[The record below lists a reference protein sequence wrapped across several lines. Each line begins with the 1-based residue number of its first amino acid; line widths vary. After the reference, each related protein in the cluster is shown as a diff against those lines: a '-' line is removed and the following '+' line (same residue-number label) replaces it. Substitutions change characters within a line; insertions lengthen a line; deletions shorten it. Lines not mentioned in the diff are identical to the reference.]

1 MSLLKLVN
9 ICKNFGTAKNPTKVL
24 KNISLEINSG
34 EFIAIIGQSGSGK
47 STLMNILG
55 CLDIPSSG
63 EYYIDNNLISNF
75 DKDKLALLRR
85 KKFGFI
91 FQRYNLLSGIN
102 ATENVA
108 LPAVYAGINYDK
120 RIKRAK
126 ELLEN
131 LNLSHRLTYYP
142 SELSGGQQQR
152 ISIARSLMNGGEI
165 ILADEPTGAL
175 DSKSGELVLKIL
187 EDLHKIGH
195 TIILVTH
202 DLGVANHA
210 KRIIEIKDG
219 EIIKDENKNENE
231 NFVQKNID
239 KIDSKNSLFAIKDMF
254 VESFKMAVGAIL
266 SHKLRSL
273 LTMLGIIIG
282 IASVVSVVAIGKG
295 SQEKILADI
304 NAMGTNTI
312 TIFPGKSFG
321 DMRANN
327 VRSLSISDTRLLN
340 KQSYVMSVT
349 PNTSTNGTLT
359 FRNLSYTGSLRGG
372 NEQSINVNGLKLE
385 DGRFLDKNDVVNSA
399 SVVVIDSNTKNN
411 FFPNSNP
418 IGKVLLFN
426 KQPLKIIGVLEPND
440 NFGDAETLRIYA
452 PYTTVINKITGD
464 RNINSI
470 TIRIKD
476 NVNMQLAQFAITEL
490 ISTKHGKQ
498 DFFIRNSD
506 SIRQTVESATGT
518 MRILISA
525 VALISLIVGGIG
537 VMNIMLVS
545 VTERTKEIGL
555 KMAIGAKSR
564 DILMQFLVE
573 AILICV
579 IGGIFGL
586 MLSFGIGFIFM
597 YFVSSFAMAYSIT
610 SIIVALISSMFIG
623 IIFGFMPAKNAANLN
638 PIDALSRE

>member
-9 ICKNFGTAKNPTKVL
+9 ICKNFGTTKNATKVL
-24 KNISLEINSG
+24 KDINLDINSG

-55 CLDIPSSG
+55 CLDSPSSG
-63 EYYIDNNLISNF
+63 EYYIDSKLISNLN
-75 DKDKLALLRR
+75 KDKLALLRR

-91 FQRYNLLSGIN
+91 FQKYNLISDMN
-102 ATENVA
+102 STQNVA
-108 LPAVYAGINYDK
+108 LPAIYAGLSYEK
-120 RIKRAK
+120 RTKRAK
-126 ELLEN
+126 ELLES
-131 LNLSHRLTYYP
+131 LDLDHRLNYYP

-187 EDLHKIGH
+187 EDLHKNGH

-202 DLGVANHA
+202 DLGVASHA
-210 KRIIEIKDG
+210 KRVIEIKDG
-219 EIIKDENKNENE
+219 EIIRDENKNESYVPKKTQTIQN
-231 NFVQKNID
+231 
-239 KIDSKNSLFAIKDMF
+239 KNSLFAIKDMV

-312 TIFPGKSFG
+312 TIYPGKSFG

-327 VRSLSISDTRLLN
+327 VRSLSISDARLLD

-349 PNTSTNGTLT
+349 PNTSTNGTIT
-359 FRNLSYTGSLRGG
+359 FHNLSFTGMLRGG

-385 DGRFLDKNDVVNSA
+385 DGRFLDAKDVKENA
-399 SVVVIDSNTKNN
+399 SVVVIDSNTKDS
-411 FFPNSNP
+411 FFSNTDP
-418 IGKVLLFN
+418 IGKILLFN
-426 KQPLKIIGVLEPND
+426 KQPLKIIGILKPND
-440 NFGDAETLRIYA
+440 NFGSNETLRIYA

-470 TIRIKD
+470 TIRVKD
-476 NVNMQLAQFAITEL
+476 DVNMQLAQLAITEL
-490 ISTKHGKQ
+490 ISTKHGKE
-498 DFFIRNSD
+498 DFFVRNSD
-506 SIRQTVESATGT
+506 SIRQTVESTTGT

-525 VALISLIVGGIG
+525 IALISLIVGGIG

-555 KMAIGAKSR
+555 KMAIGARSR
-564 DILMQFLVE
+564 DILTQFLVE

-579 IGGIFGL
+579 IGGILGL
-586 MLSFGIGFIFM
+586 VLSFAIGFIFM
-597 YFVSSFAMAYSIT
+597 YFVSTFAMSYSLA
-610 SIIVALISSMFIG
+610 SIIIALISSMLIG
-623 IIFGFMPAKNAANLN
+623 VIFGFMPAKNAANLN

>member
-131 LNLSHRLTYYP
+131 LNLSHRLNYYP

-219 EIIKDENKNENE
+219 EIIKDENKSKNENYI
-231 NFVQKNID
+231 VKKID
-239 KIDSKNSLFAIKDMF
+239 KIEVKNSLFAIKDMF

-327 VRSLSISDTRLLN
+327 VKTLSISDARLLD

-359 FRNLSYTGSLRGG
+359 FQNLSYTGSLLGG

-385 DGRFLDKNDVVNSA
+385 DGRFLDKNDVINNA

-426 KQPLKIIGVLEPND
+426 KQPLKIIGVLKPND
-440 NFGDAETLRIYA
+440 TFGNTETLRIYS

-476 NVNMQLAQFAITEL
+476 NVNMQLAQVAITEL

-525 VALISLIVGGIG
+525 IALISLIVGGIG

-573 AILICV
+573 AVLICV

-586 MLSFGIGFIFM
+586 ILSFIIGFIFM
-597 YFVSSFAMAYSIT
+597 YFVSTFAMTYSMV
-610 SIIVALISSMFIG
+610 SIVISLISSMFIG

>member
-9 ICKNFGTAKNPTKVL
+9 ICKNFGTSKNATKVL
-24 KNISLEINSG
+24 KDINLDINSG

-55 CLDIPSSG
+55 CLDSPSSG
-63 EYYIDNNLISNF
+63 EYYIDGKLISNLN
-75 DKDKLALLRR
+75 KDKLALLRR

-91 FQRYNLLSGIN
+91 FQRYNLISGMDS
-102 ATENVA
+102 TQNVA
-108 LPAVYAGINYDK
+108 LPAVYAGLSYEK
-120 RIKRAK
+120 RTQRAK
-126 ELLEN
+126 ELLES
-131 LNLSHRLTYYP
+131 LDLGHRLNYYP

-152 ISIARSLMNGGEI
+152 ISIARSLMNGGDI

-187 EDLHKIGH
+187 EDLHKDGH

-202 DLGVANHA
+202 DLSVASHA
-210 KRIIEIKDG
+210 KRVIEIKDG
-219 EIIKDENKNENE
+219 EIIRDENKNESYTPKKTQTIE
-231 NFVQKNID
+231 NK
-239 KIDSKNSLFAIKDMF
+239 SSLFAIKDMI

-312 TIFPGKSFG
+312 TIYPGKSFG

-327 VRSLSISDTRLLN
+327 VRSLSISDARLLD

-349 PNTSTNGTLT
+349 PNTSTNGTIT
-359 FRNLSYTGSLRGG
+359 FHNLSFTGMLRGG

-385 DGRFLDKNDVVNSA
+385 DGRFLDAKDVNENA
-399 SVVVIDSNTKNN
+399 SVVVIDSNTKDS
-411 FFPNSNP
+411 FFSNTNP
-418 IGKVLLFN
+418 IGKILLFN
-426 KQPLKIIGVLEPND
+426 KQPLKIIGILEPND
-440 NFGDAETLRIYA
+440 NFGSNETLRIYA

-470 TIRIKD
+470 TIRVKD
-476 NVNMQLAQFAITEL
+476 DINMQLAQLAITEL

-498 DFFIRNSD
+498 DFFVRNSD

-555 KMAIGAKSR
+555 KMAIGARSR
-564 DILMQFLVE
+564 DILTQFLVE

-579 IGGIFGL
+579 IGGILGL
-586 MLSFGIGFIFM
+586 MLSFAIGFVFM
-597 YFVSSFAMAYSIT
+597 YFVSTFAMTYSLA
-610 SIIVALISSMFIG
+610 SIIIALISSMLIG
-623 IIFGFMPAKNAANLN
+623 VVFGFMPAKNAANLN